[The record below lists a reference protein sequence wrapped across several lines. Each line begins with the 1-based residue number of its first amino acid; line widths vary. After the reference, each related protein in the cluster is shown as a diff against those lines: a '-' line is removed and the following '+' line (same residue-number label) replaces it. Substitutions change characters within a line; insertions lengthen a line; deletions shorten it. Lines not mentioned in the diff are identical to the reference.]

1 MDPVDLPIL
10 EKRLKR
16 AYDRVNVLEGNGID
30 MGKVRSLIANI
41 EKEAPSQKKENILVA
56 LTKLESYL
64 DRVEQLARKKESQG
78 TTKPAEE
85 RSEKGMDQVPSPE
98 SQPEPS
104 KTSEV
109 SDAAPS
115 EVQAVKVHPVFDKEK
130 VQSERDMVSSLCKEV
145 RSCGGDTSPIEPHLN
160 AMEEAASSSDGILFD
175 QYRSIVLEWLTAYLG
190 NIHRASISSSMS
202 DIQALGADFSSI
214 GRDQDIK
221 EQMENASSRSSITGE
236 SALDDL
242 RSRSDELKL
251 IKSSLEEKRTNM
263 VKEISEGLRDTVKFI
278 RKMISDLPEDG
289 PSTGFKQDLSRLD
302 SLVQGGEVMK
312 GFNEGKDLMERVKKE
327 LRVRNRSRLEKM
339 LVSVEPLLE
348 RISQSRGST
357 SELYTSLSKEKEVM
371 LELSAKDL
379 DKALKR
385 TEALLDKISLAIAD
399 IDEGSVNNLED
410 KIKEARVK
418 AEDLKD
424 VLDVTP
430 IVSIL
435 QRADDL
441 AMEGDVDTATK
452 MVERALSAFDKLKEK
467 KLLDQAALSL
477 SEIQTKMA
485 DLSDKA
491 MDITPLQSP
500 VERAKEALER
510 KDLKAFE
517 EALIIVNEK
526 LELLRGE
533 ELRVEYHGRLM
544 GLVNELN
551 YLKKEGFDVTSLEK
565 RLDEARAHFHDR
577 KLKDAVEMEKGIR
590 EEIGRIRLRGTL
602 DRRLLSVEGTIKEAE
617 GLLLDMEDVTELLNK
632 AREHLANEELKEA
645 LDDASAAQAL
655 SEDLLMHRT
664 YSMMEKEA
672 RQMADELTSFSLDP
686 GNVDL
691 RIKQA
696 YSLADDEKFKE
707 AMESFLQLKDELS
720 RKLIDKKAEW
730 TVKELGNKIKEARA
744 AGMNIS
750 PFKASLTKAKVL
762 LDAKDLE
769 SAVKVATEQINIID
783 SKLNDRKD
791 LQSRLDEQRG
801 KLIGLEVKIGQMVKA
816 GAQVDD
822 LKERVNSVRE
832 LIDTGEMEGAESEL
846 SRLDMDLNALLTPN
860 IREKMASTARPASQG
875 VVAVYDQEKRPM
887 KGEEVDP
894 EEAYEELKIVI
905 KRIQEEMKLLP
916 QKGPRIDDI
925 KKEIVK
931 VQQMVIQKRYVD
943 AYRMASKCYSNIKD
957 IRS

>member
-1 MDPVDLPIL
+1 M
-10 EKRLKR
+10 
-16 AYDRVNVLEGNGID
+16 GID
-30 MGKVRSLIANI
+30 MGKVRSLIDNI
-41 EKEAPSQKKENILVA
+41 EKEAPSQKKDNILIA
-56 LTKLESYL
+56 LAKLESYL
-64 DRVEQLARKKESQG
+64 DRVEQLARKKDAQATSR
-78 TTKPAEE
+78 TTDE
-85 RSEKGMDQVPSPE
+85 GPSPE
-98 SQPEPS
+98 PGQTSSSGSGPEPAVTPS
-104 KTSEV
+104 SGGEAASE
-109 SDAAPS
+109 AP
-115 EVQAVKVHPVFDKEK
+115 VAKVPPVFDKER
-130 VQSERDMVSSLCKEV
+130 VRSEKERITTLCKEV
-145 RSCGGDTSPIEPHLN
+145 VTCGGDTSPIEPHLN
-160 AMEEAASSSDGILFD
+160 ALDEAAGSRDGVLFE

-190 NIHRASISSSMS
+190 NLHRASIAST
-202 DIQALGADFSSI
+202 LGEVEAISADFSSI

-221 EQMENASSRSSITGE
+221 EQMDEASSKASIPGDAT
-236 SALDDL
+236 LDDL
-242 RSRSDELKL
+242 RDRTEGLKL
-251 IKSSLEEKRTNM
+251 IKGALTEKRSNM
-263 VKEISEGLRDTVKFI
+263 VKEISEGLRDTVKYI
-278 RKMISDLPEDG
+278 RKMISDLPEEG
-289 PSTGFKQDLSRLD
+289 PSAGFREDLSRLD
-302 SLVQGGEVMK
+302 SLVQSGEVLK

-327 LRVRNRSRLEKM
+327 LRDRNRSRLEKM
-339 LVSVEPLLE
+339 LISVEPLLE
-348 RISQSRGST
+348 RISLGRGSS
-357 SELYTSLSKEKEVM
+357 SELFTSLRREKEDL
-371 LELSAKDL
+371 LELSTKDL

-385 TEALLDKISLAIAD
+385 AEALLDKVSLAIAD
-399 IDEGSVNNLED
+399 IEEGSVNRLED
-410 KIKEARVK
+410 KIREARVK

-441 AMEGDVDTATK
+441 ALEGDVDTATK

-491 MDITPLQSP
+491 MDTTPLQAP
-500 VERAKEALER
+500 VGRARDALER

-517 EALIIVNEK
+517 EALLLINEK

-544 GLVNELN
+544 GLVNEMN
-551 YLKKEGFDVTSLEK
+551 YLKKEGFEVTYLEK
-565 RLDEARAHFHDR
+565 KLEEARTSFHDR

-590 EEIGRIRLRGTL
+590 EEIVRIRLRGTL
-602 DRRLLSVEGTIKEAE
+602 DRRLLAVEGTIKEAE
-617 GLLLDMEDVTELLNK
+617 GLLLDMEEVTELLVK
-632 AREHLANEELKEA
+632 ARQHLANEELDGA
-645 LDDASAAQAL
+645 LDRASAAQAL

-664 YSMMEKEA
+664 YSMMEKEV
-672 RQMADELTSFSLDP
+672 RQMVTELTSFSIDA
-686 GNVDL
+686 GDVDL

-750 PFKASLTKAKVL
+750 PLKAALTKAKVL

-783 SKLNDRKD
+783 SKLNERKD
-791 LQSRLDEQRG
+791 VQSNLDGQRG
-801 KLIGLEVKIGQMVKA
+801 RLIGMEVKIGQLVKA
-816 GAQVDD
+816 GAQMGD
-822 LKERVNSVRE
+822 LKDRVSSIRD
-832 LIDTGEMEGAESEL
+832 LIDNGEMEGAESEL

-860 IREKMASTARPASQG
+860 VREKMASTARPSSQAT
-875 VVAVYDQEKRPM
+875 VTDKDQEKGPM
-887 KGEEVDP
+887 KEEDVDP

-916 QKGPRIDDI
+916 QKGPRMDEI

-931 VQQMVIQKRYVD
+931 VQQMVIQKRYVE
-943 AYRMASKCYSNIKD
+943 AYRMASNCYSNIKA